1 MAEDKSRAKAME
13 AVEAIFER
21 YVRSGFSDL
30 FIYLFIFYSWVS
42 GFWVF
47 CSERFWFWEVL

>member
-21 YVRSGFSDL
+21 YVLVSLICLFFYFGF
-30 FIYLFIFYSWVS
+30 WVS
-42 GFWVF
+42 GCWVF